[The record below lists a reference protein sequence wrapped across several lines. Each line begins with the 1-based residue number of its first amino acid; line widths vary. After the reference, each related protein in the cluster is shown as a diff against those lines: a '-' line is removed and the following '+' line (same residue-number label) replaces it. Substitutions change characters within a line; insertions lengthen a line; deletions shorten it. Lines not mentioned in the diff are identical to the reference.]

1 MKNSN
6 LFSSVVIKWGLI
18 YGLIG
23 VIYVFLFAMLDLQA
37 QGSIFIG
44 IADWVLK
51 VVLAFLIYFLATKE
65 YRGENGN
72 LISFGRGFGINMLVG
87 LIGGVIRGVGFYIY
101 AKFIDPSYIQ
111 NMMEAQLEAQE
122 QLGGGSAP
130 TAELPGYMEFILT
143 PEFYAVIYLILVIW
157 GAVIFGLIVAAVNQ
171 KKEEF
176 NY

>member
-1 MKNSN
+1 MKNSD

-18 YGLIG
+18 YGLVG
-23 VIYVFLFAMLDLQA
+23 VIYVFVYAMLGLQGK
-37 QGSIFIG
+37 GSFVVAIVAWLFQ
-44 IADWVLK
+44 A
-51 VVLAFLIYFLATKE
+51 VLAFLMYFLATKE

-87 LIGGVIRGVGFYIY
+87 LIGGAIKGVGFYIY

-111 NMMEAQLEAQE
+111 NMFEAQMEAQEE
-122 QLGGGSAP
+122 FGGPSASS
-130 TAELPGYMEFILT
+130 AEMPGFMEFMLT
-143 PEFYAVIYLILVIW
+143 PEFNAGSTFILVIW
-157 GAVIFGLIVAAVNQ
+157 GAVIYGLIVAAVNQ

>member
-23 VIYVFLFAMLDLQA
+23 VIYVFLSAMLGLQGA
-37 QGSIFIG
+37 GSIAIG
-44 IADWVLK
+44 IVAWLFTVG
-51 VVLAFLIYFLATKE
+51 LAFLMYFLATKE

-72 LISFGRGFGINMLVG
+72 LISLGRGFGINMLVG
-87 LIGGVIRGVGFYIY
+87 LIGGAIRGGGFYIY
-101 AKFIDPSYIQ
+101 AKFIDPSYVQ
-111 NMMEAQLEAQE
+111 NMIEAQMEAQE
-122 QLGGGSAP
+122 QFGGPSASSAEVP
-130 TAELPGYMEFILT
+130 AFVKFLQTAEFMAGSTFFGVVMG
-143 PEFYAVIYLILVIW
+143 ALII
-157 GAVIFGLIVAAVNQ
+157 GLIVAAVNQ

>member
-1 MKNSN
+1 MNNSN
-6 LFSSVVIKWGLI
+6 LFSSVVKKWGLI

-23 VIYVFLFAMLDLQA
+23 VIFVFLTAMLGLQGG
-37 QGSIFIG
+37 GSIAIAIG
-44 IADWVLK
+44 IWLFQA
-51 VVLAFLIYFLATKE
+51 VLAFLMYFLATKE

-87 LIGGVIRGVGFYIY
+87 LIGGAIKGVGFYIY

-111 NMMEAQLEAQE
+111 NMFEAQMEAQEE
-122 QLGGGSAP
+122 FGGSSASSAEMP
-130 TAELPGYMEFILT
+130 WFMEFMLTAEFNAAST
-143 PEFYAVIYLILVIW
+143 FILVIW

>member
-23 VIYVFLFAMLDLQA
+23 VIYVFISAMLGLQGE
-37 QGSIFIG
+37 GSIAIG
-44 IADWVLK
+44 IVAWLFTVG
-51 VVLAFLIYFLATKE
+51 LAFIMYFLATKE

-72 LISFGRGFGINMLVG
+72 LISLGRGFGINMLVG
-87 LIGGVIRGVGFYIY
+87 LIGGAIRGVGFYIY

-111 NMMEAQLEAQE
+111 NMMEAQMEAQE
-122 QLGGGSAP
+122 QFGGASAS
-130 TAELPGYMEFILT
+130 TAELPGFMKFILT
-143 PEFYAVIYLILVIW
+143 AEFYAGSTFFSVILGALII
-157 GAVIFGLIVAAVNQ
+157 GLIVAAVNQ

>member
-23 VIYVFLFAMLDLQA
+23 VIFVFLTAMFGLQGGGSFAIA
-37 QGSIFIG
+37 IG
-44 IADWVLK
+44 TWLFQVG
-51 VVLAFLIYFLATKE
+51 LAFLMYFLATKE

-72 LISFGRGFGINMLVG
+72 LISLGRGFGINMLVG
-87 LIGGVIRGVGFYIY
+87 LIGGVIKGVGFYIY

-111 NMMEAQLEAQE
+111 NMMEAQMEAQE
-122 QLGGGSAP
+122 QFGGPSAS
-130 TAELPGYMEFILT
+130 TAELPGFMKFMLT
-143 PEFYAVIYLILVIW
+143 PEFYAGSTFFSVILGALII
-157 GAVIFGLIVAAVNQ
+157 GLIVAVVNQ